1 MAGNNVTIKITSFC
15 WAGPRKPKHNVDAAV
30 EITTVTI
37 KLRALASEKHQIITL
52 QLLKRILIQFYFRNT
67 QCYDLGFCCGQATK
81 INHNTGFRVGGV
93 RVTISFRWQGHGKNM
108 LTRISCGKNQSY
120 EFVLLAGPR
129 KKHGNHALRMEKPE
143 L

>member
-1 MAGNNVTIKITSFC
+1 MCK
-15 WAGPRKPKHNVDAAV
+15 RR
-30 EITTVTI
+30 
-37 KLRALASEKHQIITL
+37 KLRLRFA
-52 QLLKRILIQFYFRNT
+52 
-67 QCYDLGFCCGQATK
+67 DGATK
-81 INHNTGFRVGGV
+81 TRHDDALRVEGLS
-93 RVTISFRWQGHGKNM
+93 VTTAARWQGHGKNM